1 MRNPRVR
8 DLLLRLSRNEAYL
21 DLAGDDGSWQVR
33 FGDEDAPL
41 SIARLQDARQLIV
54 AVLDDLAANGAARK
68 P

>member
-8 DLLLRLSRNEAYL
+8 DLLLRLSRTEAYL
-21 DLAGDDGSWQVR
+21 DLAGDATSWQVR

-54 AVLDDLAANGAARK
+54 AVLDNLAATGAARK